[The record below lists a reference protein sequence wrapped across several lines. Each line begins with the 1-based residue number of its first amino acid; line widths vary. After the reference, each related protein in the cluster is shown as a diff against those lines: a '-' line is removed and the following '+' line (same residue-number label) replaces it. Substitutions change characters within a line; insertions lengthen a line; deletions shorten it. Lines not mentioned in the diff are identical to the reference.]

1 MFGLPK
7 SVISAAIIAMLLLGY
22 FGLRAGL
29 RGSVASTPDIVAPQT
44 ETRSLPTVV
53 VQTIMLEPHVI
64 FADFKGR
71 TEPNRTVTVRSETS
85 GVVTNARIDDG
96 SFVSR
101 GTILCG
107 LAIETRSARIAEAEA
122 RVAAQQLDYDSAAEL
137 ERKGWTT
144 ASRTTALK
152 ASLDQAEAALVSA
165 RLELQKTF
173 IRAPFDGVFETR
185 FAEQGDFLA
194 PGGACGD
201 IVDLDPIIVSFEA
214 SENEIG
220 GLKLGE
226 PASIT
231 LANGASISGDIRY
244 VARTADARTR
254 TFRAEVAVEN
264 PDSEL
269 PSGVTAALR
278 IEVGMADAALLSPA
292 SLVLHDNGSVG
303 VRYVNNDNII
313 AFANIEIID
322 DVPEGI
328 WVTGLPAGASVLLEG
343 QDFVREGTQVIT
355 VPVEDI

>member
-1 MFGLPK
+1 MLGLPK
-7 SVISAAIIAMLLLGY
+7 SIINAAVIAVLLIGY

-29 RGSVASTPDIVAPQT
+29 RGSVAATPDTAVTQS
-44 ETRSLPTVV
+44 ETRSLTTVV
-53 VQTIMLEPHVI
+53 VQTIALEPHVI

-71 TEPNRTVTVRSETS
+71 TEPNRSVTVRSETS
-85 GVVTNARIDDG
+85 GVVTDARIDDG
-96 SFVSR
+96 SFVNR
-101 GTILCG
+101 GAILCG
-107 LAIETRSARIAEAEA
+107 LAVETRSARIAEAEA

-173 IRAPFDGVFETR
+173 IRAPFNGVFETR

-194 PGGACGD
+194 PGGACGE

-214 SENEIG
+214 SEDEIG

-226 PASIT
+226 TANIM
-231 LANGASISGDIRY
+231 LANGAAVSGNVRY

-264 PDSEL
+264 PESIL
-269 PSGVTAALR
+269 PSGVTASLR
-278 IEVGMADAALLSPA
+278 IEAGMADAALLSPA

-303 VRYVNNDNII
+303 VRYVNDDNII
-313 AFANIEIID
+313 AFAAVEIID

-328 WVTGLPAGASVLLEG
+328 WVTGLMNGASVLVEG
-343 QDFVREGTQVIT
+343 QDFVREGTEVT
-355 VPVEDI
+355 AVPVEDI